1 MNGFG
6 APRFPGRRRVIA
18 TALAWSLS
26 LSGAPPTAATDT
38 ASAVGVKTLGRPPVA
53 QHGTAGVAPGEG
65 DVLLNV
71 GAIVTTSEEEAALRV
86 AVGPFEGRRLHLV
99 QFAGPI
105 QPEWYEDLEATG
117 AEVIQYIPSFA
128 YLVYGDESALSR
140 VQEMARSSAAVRWE
154 GAYLDGYKI
163 QPGARPETRAGLGLP
178 ADQDA
183 FAIQLVA
190 DPAVNGETV
199 KLAERRT
206 VGGVR
211 QRWEILKYVNLVV
224 TLPLAAVEAIAARPD
239 VVSIDRHV
247 TPQMF
252 DERQDRIVSG
262 QLTGGG
268 PTPGDY
274 LAYLAGKGFTQS
286 QFEASGFVVDVSDSG
301 IDNATATP
309 NHFGL
314 RVGGELASPGRVQ
327 YNRLEG
333 TANPGS
339 TLQGCDGHGNLN
351 AHILAGYVPDPATLP
366 SPATHADASA
376 FRYGLGVC
384 PFVKVGSS
392 VIFDPATYTNP
403 NLPNLQARAYH
414 DDARISTNSWGANA
428 GGAYTVEAQT
438 FDALVRDAQPATSVF
453 PSAGNQE
460 MVVVFSAGNAG
471 PTANTIGS
479 PGVAKNVI
487 AVGASEGVQPFGG
500 TDGCG
505 VGDASADSANDMAIF
520 SSRGPA
526 DDGRVKPDIVAP
538 GTHISGG
545 VFQLAAS
552 VAGTGAAAAC
562 FDGSGVCGG
571 LAPSEFFP
579 AEQQFYSASSG
590 TSHSAPAVAGGTA
603 LVRQHFVNTGLTP
616 PSPAMTKAVLVN
628 SARYMNGSGAND
640 TLPSNGQG
648 MGMMNLDAYFSQ
660 LAGPRILLDQ
670 RSGDLFTASGQQHTI
685 TGTVA
690 DVGQPLRVT
699 LAWTDAPGP
708 TSGSAYVNNLD
719 LEVTA
724 GGNTYRGN
732 VFAGGTSTTG
742 GSADPR
748 NNVESVFLPAGLGG
762 PFSVRVVAT
771 NVAGDGVPG
780 VGGALDQ
787 DYALVVSNATEVTQ
801 PVVVAGTATVAAD
814 SCGSGNGALDPG
826 EAATVSLCLQNV
838 GTADT
843 TNAVATLLPTGGV
856 TSPGAPKGYGVL
868 TAHGPAVC
876 RNFDLVVGSVSCG
889 AAVTP
894 TVQVQDGAADLGS
907 VAWTLLTGTPVV
919 PLAEAFDG
927 VTSPALA
934 AGWTTTSEAG
944 TDAWT
949 TVNTTPDTAPNAA
962 FINDPAAVSLTSLVS
977 PDIAVPATSAP
988 IVLTFR
994 HSYALES
1001 GYDGAVLEVKI
1012 GEGAFE
1018 DVLAAGGSFVAGGYN
1033 QTLSAAYGN
1042 PLGGRPAW
1050 SGSSGGYLTTT
1061 ANLPATASGQTIQ
1074 LRWRRGSDLSVAGTG
1089 WRVDTLSLQAGR
1101 TCCTTPILPSL
1112 SIDDVSVEEG
1122 DGGTTTATFT
1132 VSLSPASSQTV
1143 SVSYATADGT
1153 ATTVDGDYAPASGVL
1168 TFDPGVPTRPV
1179 SVTVNGDTTIEA
1191 SETFTVNLGS
1201 PVNAAITDSQGVGTI
1216 TNDDLPPPVCT
1227 SFTITPTSASPS
1239 YQAGSQLVTITGL
1252 PASCVGGAWT
1262 ATGNGSW
1269 ISVSPASGTGPGSAT
1284 VSWTENTGVVRTGN
1298 ATVAGNTFAVTQAA
1312 HDGSESG
1319 FFTVLPCRLIDTRQ
1333 PEPWGGPILTLGTSR
1348 TFQVGGFCGVSASAR
1363 AVALNLTVTEPS
1375 TAGNCRLYPD
1385 PEVRPLAS
1393 TINFAAGQTRANNAV
1408 VPLGPGGTL
1417 TAYCIG
1423 AGPGSV
1429 HLILDVNGYFE

>member
-1 MNGFG
+1 MNGLRT
-6 APRFPGRRRVIA
+6 PLVLVSRRVIA
-18 TALAWSLS
+18 FALAWSLS
-26 LSGAPPTAATDT
+26 LSGAPLAAATDT
-38 ASAVGVKTLGRPPVA
+38 ASAAGVKPLGRPLLA
-53 QHGTAGVAPGEG
+53 QDGAADVVPERGE
-65 DVLLNV
+65 VLLNI
-71 GAIVTTSEEEAALRV
+71 GAIVTTSEEAAALRV
-86 AVGPFEGRRLHLV
+86 AVGSFEGRRLHLV

-105 QPEWYEDLEATG
+105 QPEWYADLEATG
-117 AEVIQYIPSFA
+117 AAVIQYIPSFA
-128 YLVYGDESALSR
+128 YLVYGDESALAR
-140 VQEMARSSAAVRWE
+140 VQEMARSSASVRWD

-163 QPGARPETRAGLGLP
+163 QPEARPETRARLGLP

-190 DPAVNGETV
+190 DPAANGETARLV
-199 KLAERRT
+199 ERRG

-211 QRWEILKYVNLVV
+211 QRWEILRYVNLVV
-224 TLPLAAVEAIAARPD
+224 TLPLDAVDEVAARPD

-247 TPQMF
+247 TPQKF
-252 DERQDRIVSG
+252 DERQDRILSG
-262 QLTGGG
+262 QLTGNG
-268 PTPGDY
+268 PTPGDH

-286 QFEASGFVVDVSDSG
+286 QFAASGFVVDVTDSG
-301 IDNATATP
+301 IDNATSTP
-309 NHFGL
+309 NHFAL
-314 RVGGELASPGRVQ
+314 RVGGALANPGRVQ

-333 TANPGS
+333 TANAGS

-351 AHILAGYVPDPATLP
+351 AHIVAGYVPDPATLP

-392 VIFDPATYTNP
+392 VIFDPATYTSP
-403 NLPNLQARAYH
+403 NLPNLQARAYR
-414 DDARISTNSWGANA
+414 DNARISTNSWGANA

-438 FDALVRDAQPATSVF
+438 FDALVRDAQPASSVF
-453 PSAGNQE
+453 PAAGNQE

-487 AVGASEGVQPFGG
+487 AVGAAEGVQPFGG

-552 VAGTGAAAAC
+552 VSGTGAAAAC

-571 LAPSEFFP
+571 VDSSEFFP
-579 AEQQFYSASSG
+579 AGQQFYSASSG
-590 TSHSAPAVAGGTA
+590 TSHSAPAVAGGAA
-603 LVRQHFVNTGLTP
+603 LVRQHFVNNGLTP

-628 SARYMNGSGAND
+628 SARYMNGTGAND

-648 MGMMNLDAYFSQ
+648 MGMMNLEAYFSQ
-660 LAGPRILLDQ
+660 QSGPRILFDQ
-670 RSGDLFTASGQQHTI
+670 RPGDLFTASGQQHTI

-690 DVGQPLRVT
+690 DGGQPLRVT

-719 LEVTA
+719 LEVTV

-748 NNVESVFLPAGLGG
+748 NNVESVFLAAGLSG

-787 DYALVVSNATEVTQ
+787 DYALVISNATAVPQ
-801 PVVVAGTATVAAD
+801 PVVVAGTATVVAD
-814 SCGSGNGALDPG
+814 SCGAGNGTLDPG

-838 GTADT
+838 GSADT

-856 TSPGAPKGYGVL
+856 TSPGAPQGYGVL

-876 RNFDLVVGSVSCG
+876 RSFDFVVGNVICG

-894 TVQVQDGAADLGS
+894 TAQVQDGAADLGS
-907 VAWTLLTGTPVV
+907 VAWTLSTGTPVV
-919 PLAEAFDG
+919 PLTEAFDG
-927 VTSPALA
+927 VTAPALP

-944 TDAWT
+944 TDAWA

-962 FINDPAAVSLTSLVS
+962 FINDPGAISLTSLVS
-977 PDIAVPATSAP
+977 PNIAVPATTAP
-988 IVLTFR
+988 IALTFR

-1012 GEGAFE
+1012 GAGAFQ

-1033 QTLSAAYGN
+1033 QTLSAAYSN
-1042 PLGGRPAW
+1042 PLGGRQAW
-1050 SGSSGGYLTTT
+1050 SGSSGGYVTTT
-1061 ANLPATASGQTIQ
+1061 ANLPASASGQTIQ
-1074 LRWRRGSDLSVAGTG
+1074 LRWRRGSDTSTPGTG
-1089 WRVDTLSLQAGR
+1089 WRVDTLSLLAGR
-1101 TCCTTPILPSL
+1101 TCCTTPIQPFL
-1112 SIDDVSVEEG
+1112 SINDVAVTEG
-1122 DGGTTTATFT
+1122 HSGTTSAMFT
-1132 VSLSPASSQTV
+1132 VSLSAASASTV
-1143 SVSYATADGT
+1143 TVGYATANGT
-1153 ATTVDGDYAPASGVL
+1153 AAAGSDYVAASGMV
-1168 TFDPGVPTRPV
+1168 TFPPGSTTQSIP
-1179 SVTVNGDTTIEA
+1179 VTVNGDTAVEPN
-1191 SETFTVNLGS
+1191 ETFFVNLSGAT
-1201 PVNAAITDSQGVGTI
+1201 NATIADALGVGTI
-1216 TNDDLPPPVCT
+1216 TNDDLAPPVCT
-1227 SFTITPTSASPS
+1227 SFSISPASASPS
-1239 YQAGSQLVTITGL
+1239 DLAGSQLVTITGL
-1252 PASCVGGAWT
+1252 PASCTGGEWT
-1262 ATGNGSW
+1262 TAGNGSW
-1269 ISVSPASGTGPGSAT
+1269 ITVSPASGSGSGSAT
-1284 VSWTENTGVVRTGN
+1284 VSWTQNTGVQRTGN
-1298 ATVAGNTFAVTQAA
+1298 ATVAGNTFAVTQAGPEA
-1312 HDGSESG
+1312 SGSD
-1319 FFTVLPCRLIDTRQ
+1319 FFTVSPCRLIDTRE
-1333 PEPWGGPILTLGTSR
+1333 PEPGGGPILTLGTSR
-1348 TFQVGGFCGVSASAR
+1348 TFQVGGFCGVSVSAN

-1385 PEVRPLAS
+1385 PGALPLVS
-1393 TINFAAGQTRANNAV
+1393 SINFTAGQTRANNAV
-1408 VPLGPGGTL
+1408 VPLGPGGTV
-1417 TAYCIG
+1417 TVYCVG
-1423 AGPGSV
+1423 VGPGSV
-1429 HLILDVNGYFE
+1429 HLILDLNGYFE